1 LIFKIIIVVLLFLI
15 ILSLSG
21 GLFFLA
27 RDKGDTKRLLT
38 SLTFRVV
45 LSVSLFLL
53 LIIGYLTDQLQP
65 HGIYK
70 PQPEQKS
77 QRRG

>member
-1 LIFKIIIVVLLFLI
+1 LIFKIIIIILLFFI
-15 ILSLSG
+15 VLSLSG

-27 RDKGDTKRLLT
+27 QDKGKSKRT
-38 SLTFRVV
+38 VKSLTFRVI
-45 LSVSLFLL
+45 LSISLFLL
-53 LIIGYLTDQLQP
+53 LIIGLLTGQLQP

-77 QRRG
+77 QRHG